1 MGQEGLPRRWPL
13 MGRAS
18 QLDKFDESLEDPRV
32 RGFIVLGP
40 RGAGKSRLIEECL
53 KRAEGAGRRIGR
65 AVATAA
71 AASIPLGTIAHLLP
85 AEADL
90 SDPVTGFASVARLL
104 SRPGTDPAPLVIVVD
119 DLHLLDVTS
128 VVLLRQL
135 MDVGVIFLL
144 GSVSSAEP
152 PGAAVAALL
161 CGDSV
166 QQVKLVDFE
175 RSQVEEL
182 LEQVLGGYVGRNTVN
197 QMFAASGG
205 NPLYLRELVTGAMTG
220 GILSCD
226 GELWEMAP
234 GRLPGTRRLT
244 DLLRSRLST
253 ASSEGRDVLE
263 ALALCEPLSVAQ
275 LTADAEPRTLDE
287 LERAGLIVIGRERQR
302 TAVRLAHPLYGEV
315 LRADITTIRGRKT
328 LLRHLSLLERS
339 GARRREDAMRLAT
352 YRLAAT
358 GTADP
363 ALLMRAAA
371 LAIHTRAYTNALSLL
386 RAVPEEW
393 HGVQYRLLLGKALY
407 EAGEF
412 EQAETVLSQAAALA
426 GDEQETLFVTGLR
439 VQNLIW
445 GLGVSQRTVR
455 EVIEAAR
462 HRVASPS
469 GHQVLTA
476 TEAAGC
482 FALGEFPRSLALCSR
497 LPLDSGP
504 GPDVMTWLI
513 AVTTTSATLAFLG
526 RCEEAVTWARRATS
540 VSAAVDAE
548 LYSMTTHEAAH
559 QSILM
564 LALTES
570 GHLAE
575 SRTVGEQA
583 YRTLAQGLPSPE
595 QRLLAFQLGRTA
607 WLAGHPGQARRWY
620 AELVR
625 AARPYTAI
633 LLPLALSGLAASA
646 ALQGDLQAAEAA
658 LTEYDRLT
666 CAVHIP
672 EERLGV
678 AWLHAV
684 RGELSQARAVLTAAA
699 QDARERGQIAFESVL
714 LTDLVRLGGAGE
726 AAERLAEIAEATG
739 GRFHRAR
746 AHLAAAWAEECP
758 DRLLTAA
765 DEMETIG
772 ADLLAAEAAC
782 VAAGILRQAGDSR
795 RAQAAALRAQ
805 LLAARCEGARTP
817 ALTTGGSATRLTR
830 RQQEIAL
837 LVSQGMPRKD
847 IAEQLGI
854 SVRTVDNHLQRIY
867 AELGITTRRELA
879 TRLNGVVPSARHST
893 RSRREVGGP

>member
-1 MGQEGLPRRWPL
+1 MGQESLLGRWPL
-13 MGRAS
+13 IGRAS
-18 QLDKFDESLEDPRV
+18 QLEKFDESLEDPRV
-32 RGFIVLGP
+32 RGFVVFGP

-53 KRAEGAGRRIGR
+53 ERAEGAGRRVGR

-71 AASIPLGTIAHLLP
+71 AASIPLGAVAHLLP

-104 SRPGTDPAPLVIVVD
+104 SRSGTDPAPMVIGVD
-119 DLHLLDVTS
+119 DVHLLDATS
-128 VVLLRQL
+128 AVLLRQL
-135 MDVGVIFLL
+135 MDAGVIFLL
-144 GSVSSAEP
+144 GSVSTGEP
-152 PGAAVAALL
+152 PGAAVAALS
-161 CGDSV
+161 CEDSV
-166 QQVKLVDFE
+166 QQMDLVDFR

-182 LEQVLGGYVGRNTVN
+182 LERVLGGYVGSNTVS
-197 QMFAASGG
+197 QMFIASGG
-205 NPLYLRELVTGAMTG
+205 NPLYLRELVIGAVTG
-220 GILSCD
+220 GILTCD
-226 GELWEMAP
+226 GELWEMTP

-244 DLLRSRLST
+244 DLLRSRLSA
-253 ASSEGRDVLE
+253 ASPEGRDVLE

-275 LTADAEPRTLDE
+275 LTVDAHPRTLDE
-287 LERAGLIVIGRERQR
+287 LERAGLIVIGRERRR

-315 LRADITTIRGRKT
+315 LRADITTVRRQET
-328 LLRHLSLLERS
+328 LLHHLSLLEKS

-371 LAIHTRAYTNALSLL
+371 LAIHTRAYANALSLL
-386 RAVPEEW
+386 HAVPEEW
-393 HGVQYRLLLGKALY
+393 HGVQYRLLLGKTLY
-407 EAGEF
+407 ETGEF
-412 EQAETVLSQAAALA
+412 GQAETVLSQAVAPAA
-426 GDEQETLFVTGLR
+426 DEQETLLVTSLR

-445 GLGVSQRTVR
+445 GLGASQRTVR
-455 EVIEAAR
+455 EVVEVAR

-469 GHQVLTA
+469 GHQILIA

-513 AVTTTSATLAFLG
+513 AVTTRSAALAFLG

-559 QSILM
+559 HSVLT
-564 LALTES
+564 LA
-570 GHLAE
+570 LAE
-575 SRTVGEQA
+575 SGCLAESQAVGEEA
-583 YRTLAQGLPSPE
+583 YRTLAQGIPSPE
-595 QRLLAFQLGRTA
+595 QRLLAFQLGRAA

-633 LLPLALSGLAASA
+633 VLPLALSGLAASA

-666 CAVHIP
+666 CAVHMP

-684 RGELSQARAVLTAAA
+684 RGELSHARAVLTAAA
-699 QDARERGQIAFESVL
+699 REAGERGQIAFESVL
-714 LTDLVRLGGAGE
+714 LTDLVRLGGACE
-726 AAERLAEIAEATG
+726 AAERLAEIAEAAD

-746 AHLAAAWAEECP
+746 ADLAAAWAEGCP
-758 DRLLTAA
+758 DRLLAA
-765 DEMETIG
+765 AGEMETIG
-772 ADLLAAEAAC
+772 ADLLAAEAAS

-795 RAQAAALRAQ
+795 RARAAALRAQ

-817 ALTTGGSATRLTR
+817 ALTTGGSGARLTR

-837 LVSQGMPRKD
+837 LASQGMPSKD
-847 IAEQLGI
+847 VAEQLGI
-854 SVRTVDNHLQRIY
+854 SARTVDNHLRHIY
-867 AELGITTRRELA
+867 VEFGITTRRELA
-879 TRLNGVVPSARHST
+879 THLNGVVPLES
-893 RSRREVGGP
+893 RSRGT